1 MESKSFMA
9 LVSLS
14 DRAGLPLIDVRDDI
28 KRYFKDSKARD
39 RILRNLE
46 AIQKA
51 VQEIPRD
58 MKRTSKNE
66 QVSKFKYE
74 WPHSAD

>member
-1 MESKSFMA
+1 MESKSFMD

-28 KRYFKDSKARD
+28 NRHFKASEARD
-39 RILRNLE
+39 RILRNLK
-46 AIQKA
+46 AIQTA

-58 MKRTSKNE
+58 MSRISKSE
-66 QVSKFKYE
+66 QVSKYEYE
-74 WPHSAD
+74 WPHSAA